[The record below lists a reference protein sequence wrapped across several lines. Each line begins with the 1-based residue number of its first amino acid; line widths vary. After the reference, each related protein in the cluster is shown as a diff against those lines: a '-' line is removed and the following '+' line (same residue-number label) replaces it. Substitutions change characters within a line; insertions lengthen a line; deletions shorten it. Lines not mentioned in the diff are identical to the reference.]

1 MIMGKWFENNRKWVL
16 LFFICMSII
25 TGSLSLYQRYIQS
38 EDTHF
43 YREIPEVMLDFWDG
57 CDIVEGEVVN
67 YSTAGN
73 IDSIY
78 NLSISTV
85 TIIDERGYERPLKM
99 IFDMEPSR
107 VGNYQSFSHNAII
120 WGDYVQFVGE
130 WYQIRE
136 GGGQRNIFRCY
147 YYRQIYEWV

>member
-1 MIMGKWFENNRKWVL
+1 MKVGKWFENNQKWVL
-16 LFFICMSII
+16 SFFICMSVVF
-25 TGSLSLYQRYIQS
+25 GGLSLYQHYIQS
-38 EDTHF
+38 ENTI
-43 YREIPEVMLDFWDG
+43 YGEIPKAMLGFWDG
-57 CDIVEGEVVN
+57 CDFVEGEVVN

-73 IDSIY
+73 IDPIY

-85 TIIDERGYERPLKM
+85 TIIDKKGYERPLKM

-107 VGNYQSFSHNAII
+107 VGNYQSLGHNAVI

-130 WYQIRE
+130 WYQLQE
-136 GGGQRNIFRCY
+136 NGGQRNIFRCY